1 MIDTSS
7 IVEPTFVDS
16 HPELHHYTNYAGLS
30 GIVESQTLWAT
41 HFLHLNDSSEVSL
54 LRDPLTVALERR
66 FLRALIDRQRT
77 SLQLRMFL
85 QKRGGALRVAKGDA
99 DCLVQILY
107 NKIFGEGLAVPYIA
121 SFCSHVNDQSYE
133 KENGL
138 LSQWRGYGGEGSFCI
153 VFDTSA
159 FLTTLEAEFN
169 AYNWTHLRIAPVHY
183 AYDNIEVDALFP
195 ELVERCKA
203 FFARPLDK
211 EHPMVDEAGLAP
223 FFMSACPRFK
233 HQGFREEREVR
244 IVAIPA
250 AKELLRSF
258 VAKYPESSLAQNL
271 EYDVAE
277 RWKTI
282 HVRNNGS
289 VPYVKLNDH
298 GNRTALPIKRVIVGP
313 SWSQREHFEKA
324 HNIVGNIPV
333 IRSATP
339 FIG

>member
-1 MIDTSS
+1 MGGVVDMSS
-7 IVEPTFVDS
+7 VAEPTFADS

-30 GIVESQTLWAT
+30 GIVESQTIWAT

-77 SLQLRMFL
+77 SLDLRMFL

-107 NKIFGEGLAVPYIA
+107 DKIFGGRLAVPFIA

-138 LSQWRGYGGEGSFCI
+138 LSQWRGYGKEGGFCI
-153 VFDTSA
+153 VFDTTA

-169 AYNWTHLRIAPVHY
+169 AYNWIHLRIAPVHY

-195 ELVERCKA
+195 ELVERCEA

-211 EHPMVDEAGLAP
+211 EHPIVDEAGLAP

-244 IVAIPA
+244 LVAIPA
-250 AKELLRSF
+250 AKEVLRSF
-258 VAKYPESSLAQNL
+258 LAQHPD
-271 EYDVAE
+271 YDVSE

-289 VPYVKLNDH
+289 VPYLKLNDH
-298 GNRTALPIKRVIVGP
+298 SNKTGLPIKRVIVGP
-313 SWSQREHFEKA
+313 SQAQSEHFEKA
-324 HNIVGNIPV
+324 HSIIGNIPA

-339 FIG
+339 FTG